1 MKKII
6 FLLLVCFFSCGSF
19 SKTMQNLTEIP
30 ASAEAPVSTE
40 ETAENTEPPQLEGL
54 TLPAAACNVIYFNQT
69 DPRWAEKNYGPQNR
83 IETYG
88 CGPTVLS
95 MLVSTFTNQTIHP
108 DEMAAWCYENGFFS
122 PNSGSYHSIIAE
134 GSTAW
139 GLDVKTVEDTS
150 YRSLLY
156 ELYSGRLLVLLMGK
170 GHFTESG
177 HFLIVRNV
185 TLEGNL
191 LIADP
196 NSLEN
201 SLTSWEYELVC
212 SEIKKHSTA
221 GGPVWSIGKVRR

>member
-1 MKKII
+1 MKKIV
-6 FLLLVCFFSCGSF
+6 FLLLVCFFSCDSF
-19 SKTMQNLTEIP
+19 SKTMQNITEIP
-30 ASAEAPVSTE
+30 VSAEIPAIE
-40 ETAENTEPPQLEGL
+40 EESENTEEQNIQLEGL
-54 TLPAAACNVIYFNQT
+54 TLPAAACNLIYFNQT

-83 IETYG
+83 METYG

-95 MLVSTFTNQTIHP
+95 MLVSTFTDQTIHP
-108 DEMAAWCYENGFFS
+108 DEMASWCYENGFFS

-134 GSTAW
+134 GSKAW

-150 YRSLLY
+150 YASLLH

-185 TLEGNL
+185 TLTGDL
-191 LIADP
+191 LVADP

-201 SLTSWEYELVC
+201 SLSSWNYELVH
-212 SEIKKHSTA
+212 SEIKSSSTA
-221 GGPVWSIGKVRR
+221 GGPVWSIGKVR